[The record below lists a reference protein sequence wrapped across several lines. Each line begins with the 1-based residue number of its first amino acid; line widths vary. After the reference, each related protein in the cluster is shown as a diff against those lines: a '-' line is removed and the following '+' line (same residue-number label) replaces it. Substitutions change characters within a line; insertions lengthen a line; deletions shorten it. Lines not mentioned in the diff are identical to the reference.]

1 MWEGWGGVRWYAEGS
16 YNMKYEEAIKTLETI
31 ARQLE
36 QNELP
41 IDQIA
46 DRLREAQKLVAF
58 CREQLLSVDQEIKKI
73 IDEEPAG

>member
-1 MWEGWGGVRWYAEGS
+1 MNS
-16 YNMKYEEAIKTLETI
+16 HMKYEEAIAMLETI

-46 DRLREAQKLVAF
+46 DRLREAQKLVTF
-58 CREQLLSVDQEIKKI
+58 CRSQLTSVDTEIKKI
-73 IDEEPAG
+73 IAEDVTR

>member
-1 MWEGWGGVRWYAEGS
+1 MKSNQLSQPE
-16 YNMKYEEAIKTLETI
+16 MKYEEAISTLETI

-41 IDQIA
+41 IDKIA

-58 CREQLLSVDQEIKKI
+58 CRAQLTTVDNEIKKI
-73 IDEEPAG
+73 MDEDAQ

>member
-1 MWEGWGGVRWYAEGS
+1 
-16 YNMKYEEAIKTLETI
+16 MKYEEAISTLETI

-41 IDQIA
+41 IDKIA

-58 CREQLLSVDQEIKKI
+58 CRTQLTSVDDEIKKI
-73 IDEEPAG
+73 LDEDASE

>member
-1 MWEGWGGVRWYAEGS
+1 MQQNAQI
-16 YNMKYEEAIKTLETI
+16 KYEEAITKLEII

-46 DRLREAQKLVAF
+46 DKLREAQELVNF
-58 CREQLLSVDQEIKKI
+58 CKEQLLSVEQEIQKI
-73 IDEEPAG
+73 IDEEAAN

>member
-1 MWEGWGGVRWYAEGS
+1 
-16 YNMKYEEAIKTLETI
+16 MKYEEAIKTLEDI

-58 CREQLLSVDQEIKKI
+58 CREQLLSVDQEVRKI
-73 IDEEPAG
+73 IGEDSAE

>member
-1 MWEGWGGVRWYAEGS
+1 
-16 YNMKYEEAIKTLETI
+16 MKYEEALSTLETI

-58 CREQLLSVDQEIKKI
+58 CRSQLTTVDTEIKKI
-73 IDEEPAG
+73 IDEEAVQ

>member
-1 MWEGWGGVRWYAEGS
+1 
-16 YNMKYEEAIKTLETI
+16 MKYEEAIKTLETI

-46 DRLREAQKLVAF
+46 DRLREAQKLVIQYF
-58 CREQLLSVDQEIKKI
+58 
-73 IDEEPAG
+73 

>member
-1 MWEGWGGVRWYAEGS
+1 
-16 YNMKYEEAIKTLETI
+16 MKYEEAIATLETI

-41 IDQIA
+41 IDRIA

-58 CREQLLSVDQEIKKI
+58 CRSQLVSVDTEIKKI
-73 IDEEPAG
+73 IAEDATQ

>member
-1 MWEGWGGVRWYAEGS
+1 MQQNAQI
-16 YNMKYEEAIKTLETI
+16 KYEEAITKLEII

-46 DRLREAQKLVAF
+46 DKLREAQELVNF
-58 CREQLLSVDQEIKKI
+58 CKEQLLSVEQEIQKI
-73 IDEEPAG
+73 IDEEAAD

>member
-1 MWEGWGGVRWYAEGS
+1 
-16 YNMKYEEAIKTLETI
+16 MKYEEAIKTLETI

-41 IDQIA
+41 IDKIA

-58 CREQLLSVDQEIKKI
+58 CQQQLTDVDGEIQKI
-73 IDEEPAG
+73 IGEEDSGK

>member
-1 MWEGWGGVRWYAEGS
+1 MKKS
-16 YNMKYEEAIKTLETI
+16 MKYEEAISALETI

-58 CREQLLSVDQEIKKI
+58 CRAQLTGVDAEIKKI
-73 IDEEPAG
+73 IDENTAE

>member
-1 MWEGWGGVRWYAEGS
+1 MQQNAQI
-16 YNMKYEEAIKTLETI
+16 KYEEAIKKLEII

-46 DRLREAQKLVAF
+46 DKLREAQELVNF
-58 CREQLLSVDQEIKKI
+58 CKEQLLSVEQEIQKI
-73 IDEEPAG
+73 IDEEAAD

>member
-1 MWEGWGGVRWYAEGS
+1 MRQNEQI
-16 YNMKYEEAIKTLETI
+16 KYEEAIKKLEII

-46 DRLREAQKLVAF
+46 DRLREAQELVNF
-58 CREQLLSVDQEIKKI
+58 CKEQLLTVEQEIKKI
-73 IDEEPAG
+73 IDEEAAE

>member
-1 MWEGWGGVRWYAEGS
+1 MKDI
-16 YNMKYEEAIKTLETI
+16 KYEEAINTLETI

-46 DRLREAQKLVAF
+46 ARLKEAQKLVTF
-58 CREQLLSVDQEIKKI
+58 CKEQLLSVDQEIKKI
-73 IDEEPAG
+73 IDEEPAE

>member
-1 MWEGWGGVRWYAEGS
+1 
-16 YNMKYEEAIKTLETI
+16 MKYEEAIKTLETI

-46 DRLREAQKLVAF
+46 DRLREAQRLVAF

>member
-1 MWEGWGGVRWYAEGS
+1 MKKS
-16 YNMKYEEAIKTLETI
+16 MKYEEAISTLETI

-46 DRLREAQKLVAF
+46 DSLREAQKLVAF
-58 CREQLLSVDQEIKKI
+58 CRAQLTGVDAEIKKI
-73 IDEEPAG
+73 IDENTAE

>member
-1 MWEGWGGVRWYAEGS
+1 
-16 YNMKYEEAIKTLETI
+16 MKYEEAISTLETI

-41 IDQIA
+41 IDKIA

-58 CREQLLSVDQEIKKI
+58 CRTQLTSVDNEIKKI
-73 IDEEPAG
+73 LDEDASE

>member
-1 MWEGWGGVRWYAEGS
+1 MKKS
-16 YNMKYEEAIKTLETI
+16 MKYEEAISTLETI

-58 CREQLLSVDQEIKKI
+58 CRAQLTGVDAEIKKI
-73 IDEEPAG
+73 IDENTAE

>member
-1 MWEGWGGVRWYAEGS
+1 MRQNEQI
-16 YNMKYEEAIKTLETI
+16 KYEEAIKKLEII

-46 DRLREAQKLVAF
+46 DRLREAQKLVNF
-58 CREQLLSVDQEIKKI
+58 CKEQLLTVEQEIKKI
-73 IDEEPAG
+73 IDEEAAE

>member
-1 MWEGWGGVRWYAEGS
+1 
-16 YNMKYEEAIKTLETI
+16 MKYEEAIKTLEDI

-58 CREQLLSVDQEIKKI
+58 CCEQLLSVDQEIKKI
-73 IDEEPAG
+73 IGEDSIE

>member
-1 MWEGWGGVRWYAEGS
+1 
-16 YNMKYEEAIKTLETI
+16 MKYEEAISTLETI

-41 IDQIA
+41 IDKIA

-58 CREQLLSVDQEIKKI
+58 CRTQLTSVDDEIKKI
-73 IDEEPAG
+73 LDEDVSE

>member
-1 MWEGWGGVRWYAEGS
+1 MKKS
-16 YNMKYEEAIKTLETI
+16 MKYEEAISTLETI

-58 CREQLLSVDQEIKKI
+58 CHAQLTGVDAEIKKI
-73 IDEEPAG
+73 IDENTAE

>member
-1 MWEGWGGVRWYAEGS
+1 
-16 YNMKYEEAIKTLETI
+16 MKYEEAISKLEQL

-46 DRLREAQKLVAF
+46 PRLREAQELVSF
-58 CREQLLSVDQEIKKI
+58 CKEQLLSVDSEIKKI
-73 IDEEPAG
+73 ISDDAAE

>member
-1 MWEGWGGVRWYAEGS
+1 
-16 YNMKYEEAIKTLETI
+16 MKYEEAIATLETI

-41 IDQIA
+41 IDRIA

-58 CREQLLSVDQEIKKI
+58 CRSQLVTVDAEIKKI
-73 IDEEPAG
+73 IDEEAAQ

>member
-1 MWEGWGGVRWYAEGS
+1 MQ
-16 YNMKYEEAIKTLETI
+16 MKYEEAISTLETI

-41 IDQIA
+41 IDKIA

-58 CREQLLSVDQEIKKI
+58 CRSQLTTVDAEIKKI
-73 IDEEPAG
+73 MDEDAQQ

>member
-1 MWEGWGGVRWYAEGS
+1 MRQNEQI
-16 YNMKYEEAIKTLETI
+16 KYEEAIKKLEII

-46 DRLREAQKLVAF
+46 DRLREAQELVNF
-58 CREQLLSVDQEIKKI
+58 CKEQLLTVEQEIKKI
-73 IDEEPAG
+73 IDEEAVE

>member
-1 MWEGWGGVRWYAEGS
+1 
-16 YNMKYEEAIKTLETI
+16 MKYEEAIATLEAI

-41 IDQIA
+41 IDRIA

-58 CREQLLSVDQEIKKI
+58 CRSQLVSVDTEIKKI
-73 IDEEPAG
+73 IAEDATQ